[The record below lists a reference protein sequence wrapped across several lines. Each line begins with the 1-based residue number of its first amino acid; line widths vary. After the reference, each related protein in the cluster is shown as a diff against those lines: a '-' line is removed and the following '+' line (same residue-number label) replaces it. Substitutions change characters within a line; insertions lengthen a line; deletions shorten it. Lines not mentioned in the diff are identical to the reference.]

1 MTLHLLDVAP
11 IDDSEYRQMQQE
23 KQMFQQANYQLYQE
37 NHSLRV
43 ELEKFQNMTPKEF
56 KKYYKAKQKA
66 QQTADNVTALT
77 SENNINL
84 NYSPPTSISGLR
96 QDNRRLQNENQ
107 YLRDELEKF
116 QNMTPKE
123 FKQYYKA
130 KQEDQQTGENVAAPF
145 SSLTSEDNI
154 DLSHSNQATTTEH
167 TVAAAGFGYD
177 GGASSNLLSSIV
189 IVGVS
194 ICLCVLGA
202 VAYRKHNK

>member
-11 IDDSEYRQMQQE
+11 IDESEYQQMQQE

-56 KKYYKAKQKA
+56 K
-66 QQTADNVTALT
+66 
-77 SENNINL
+77 
-84 NYSPPTSISGLR
+84 
-96 QDNRRLQNENQ
+96 
-107 YLRDELEKF
+107 
-116 QNMTPKE
+116 
-123 FKQYYKA
+123 QYYKA
-130 KQEDQQTGENVAAPF
+130 KQEDQQTSENVAAPF
-145 SSLTSEDNI
+145 TSLTSEDNI

-177 GGASSNLLSSIV
+177 GGASSNLLSSII

-194 ICLCVLGA
+194 LCLCFLGA